1 MELEKKVFMLTTT
14 TCSKCPFVKQM
25 LSTKD
30 VEVEYI
36 NNDNDPTIA
45 SELEIF
51 SVPSIIDNRDG
62 KETQFIGQES
72 CMLFVNSL

>member
-1 MELEKKVFMLTTT
+1 MKLEEKIYMLTTT
-14 TCSKCPFVKQM
+14 DCTKCPFVKQM

-36 NNDNDPTIA
+36 NNDDDPTIA
-45 SELEIF
+45 SELEIM
-51 SVPSIIDNRDG
+51 SVPTIVDNRNG
-62 KETQFIGQES
+62 KETQFIGQQS

>member
-1 MELEKKVFMLTTT
+1 MELEKKVYMLTTP

-36 NNDNDPTIA
+36 NNEEDPTIA
-45 SELEIF
+45 SELEIL
-51 SVPSIIDNRDG
+51 SVPTIVDNRRNN
-62 KETQFIGQES
+62 ETTFIGQQS
-72 CMLFVNSL
+72 CLAFVNSL